1 MFFTKK
7 LRNLLIYLLR
17 KCLHIV
23 SCTLCL
29 PLTQNELSKY
39 KVYLIYSCICCTW
52 KKIVL
57 SNPLQFCEIFKNVS
71 WNAYCLVQNTLVLFL
86 LLIWPNVFYLENIFW
101 ILYVY
106 LVLVE
111 GLSVALQMLFLFV
124 GVFIVA
130 AKRTPFGTYGGVL
143 KDHSATDLAEHA
155 AKAALAAG
163 GVAPELVN
171 SVIVGNVM
179 QVQ

>member
-1 MFFTKK
+1 MGPSPC
-7 LRNLLIYLLR
+7 R
-17 KCLHIV
+17 CAEP
-23 SCTLCL
+23 LC
-29 PLTQNELSKY
+29 
-39 KVYLIYSCICCTW
+39 YS
-52 KKIVL
+52 
-57 SNPLQFCEIFKNVS
+57 
-71 WNAYCLVQNTLVLFL
+71 A
-86 LLIWPNVFYLENIFW
+86 
-101 ILYVY
+101 
-106 LVLVE
+106 
-111 GLSVALQMLFLFV
+111 

-179 QVQ
+179 QVPKVQQITTTNNNNVDVTMLSCMLSGILGLFLIFSFLYLISELT

>member
-1 MFFTKK
+1 MCQCSPQYGCK
-7 LRNLLIYLLR
+7 LLVAVLLFSI
-17 KCLHIV
+17 
-23 SCTLCL
+23 
-29 PLTQNELSKY
+29 
-39 KVYLIYSCICCTW
+39 
-52 KKIVL
+52 
-57 SNPLQFCEIFKNVS
+57 
-71 WNAYCLVQNTLVLFL
+71 
-86 LLIWPNVFYLENIFW
+86 
-101 ILYVY
+101 
-106 LVLVE
+106 
-111 GLSVALQMLFLFV
+111 

-179 QVQ
+179 QVQPQ